1 MVFIKILQQFKELK
15 QDFINQEVIY
25 IVVIMEYNL
34 TVILKVKEMVFL

>member
-25 IVVIMEYNL
+25 IVMIMEYNL
-34 TVILKVKEMVFL
+34 TVILKVMEMVFL